1 MNQMAMVAKCCSHH
15 LLDCSVFVF
24 SWPVLSSCS
33 YLGGEVPKNQPAACS
48 PWAVSTPCRT
58 CNTNST
64 TKHLIKVSGEHL
76 TGKFIWNHNTP
87 TSLSAAE
94 NKCYSSFLL
103 TSWFTASLGRKGCW
117 MKSCSCYFSKI
128 CGIFHTPTV
137 NIRELTDAGMA
148 LQQAGCSGCI
158 TINLEDTF

>member
-1 MNQMAMVAKCCSHH
+1 MNQMAKAAKCCPHH
-15 LLDCSVFVF
+15 LLDPSVF
-24 SWPVLSSCS
+24 SCPVLYNSS

-64 TKHLIKVSGEHL
+64 TKHLITVSGDHL
-76 TGKFIWNHNTP
+76 TGKFIWNHNTL

-94 NKCYSSFLL
+94 NKSYSSCL
-103 TSWFTASLGRKGCW
+103 TPWFTVSLAMKGCW
-117 MKSCSCYFSKI
+117 MKSCSCYISKI

-137 NIRELTDAGMA
+137 TVRELTDAGMA
-148 LQQAGCSGCI
+148 TNWILRMH
-158 TINLEDTF
+158 